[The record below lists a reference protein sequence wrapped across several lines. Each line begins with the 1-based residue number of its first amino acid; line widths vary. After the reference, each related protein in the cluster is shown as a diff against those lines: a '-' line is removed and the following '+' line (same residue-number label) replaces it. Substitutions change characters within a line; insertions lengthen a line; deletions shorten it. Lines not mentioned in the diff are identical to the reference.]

1 MSDVVSTPVDV
12 HRAYPRSVTLGD
24 GSQVQ
29 LRLMDPGDVHRVLA
43 FARSLPQDDLQFLRV
58 DITRMLVVMLWAQN
72 IKAGQTVT
80 VLAEDGREVVGY
92 ASVHHDQVSWQRH
105 LGELRVQVG
114 PAYRGLGLGT
124 VLGREI
130 FAIAP
135 SIGIQK
141 IVAQMTPNQE
151 QAIALVKR
159 SGFRQEAV
167 LHGFVIDRDGRK
179 NDLVVM
185 TCDVDALAGAEG
197 GGAADRTAHG

>member
-1 MSDVVSTPVDV
+1 MSEVHSAPVEV
-12 HRAYPRSVTLGD
+12 RRSYPRAVTLGEET
-24 GSQVQ
+24 QIR
-29 LRLMDPGDVHRVLA
+29 LRLMEPGDVQRMLA
-43 FARSLPQDDLQFLRV
+43 FARSLPEDDLQFLRV

-72 IKAGQTVT
+72 IKAGRTVT
-80 VLAEDGREVVGY
+80 VLAEKDREVVGY

-114 PAYRGLGLGT
+114 PAYRELGLGT

-135 SIGIQK
+135 DLGIEK
-141 IVAQMTPNQE
+141 IVAHMTPNQV
-151 QAIALVKR
+151 QAIALMRR

-167 LHGFVIDRDGRK
+167 LHDFVIDRSGRK

-185 TCDVDALAGAEG
+185 TCDVAALVHNAP
-197 GGAADRTAHG
+197 

>member
-1 MSDVVSTPVDV
+1 MNELPVQPV
-12 HRAYPRSVTLGD
+12 ELKRTYPRTVNLGD
-24 GSQVQ
+24 GTPVR
-29 LRLMDPGDVHRVLA
+29 LRLMEPGDVHRVLA
-43 FARSLPQDDLQFLRV
+43 FARSLPADDLQFLRV

-72 IKAGQTVT
+72 IKAGLTVT
-80 VLAEDGREVVGY
+80 VLAEQDREVVGY

-105 LGELRVQVG
+105 LGELRVQAA
-114 PAYRGLGLGT
+114 PALRGKGLGT

-135 SIGIQK
+135 EMGIEK
-141 IVAQMTPNQE
+141 IVAHMTPDQE

-167 LHGFVIDRDGRK
+167 LRGFVIDRSGRK

-185 TCDVDALAGAEG
+185 TCDVVALVK
-197 GGAADRTAHG
+197 